1 MTTDTS
7 LDLITL
13 GRCGVDLYAQQIG
26 ARLEDVSSFAKYMG
40 GSSTNI
46 AACAARQGL
55 KTALITRVGDEHA
68 GRFLR
73 EQLQREGVDTR
84 AVITDPERPTAMV
97 LLGIKDSDT
106 FPLVFVRENCADMAI
121 AESDLDADFIAS
133 AKCLLITGTHFS
145 TPAVHATSVAA
156 LNMARERGV
165 KTALDIDY
173 RPVLWGLASRGD
185 GETRF
190 VSSADVSSH
199 LQGILPMFDLVIG
212 TEEEIHIAG
221 GSDNTLQALRNVRGH
236 TQATIVLKRGPYGA
250 TVFEGDIPSS
260 VDDGI
265 TVEGVSVEVL
275 NVLGAGDA
283 FAAGFMRGW
292 LRDEGFEQALRYANA
307 SGALVVSRHGCT
319 PAMPTV
325 SELDYYLANSAEIE
339 RPDQHQWLSH
349 LHRVT
354 TRQRREPWGE
364 LAIHAFDHRKQLID
378 MAREVGASLEHIG
391 PLKQLLLQATQVVIE
406 EDSLQGQAGI
416 LCDDTFAQDSLNAA
430 TGSGLWIGRPVEVP
444 SSRPLALERGD
455 SIGSQLVSWP
465 QEHIV
470 KCLVFYHPDDENN
483 LRHAQERQVQNL
495 WRACQISGHELL
507 LEIIPPKVD
516 GQRCHDHDEAV
527 VRAVKRFYNL
537 NVLPDWW
544 KIPGLSKAHLEQ
556 VSALIDERDENCHG
570 IVILGLD
577 APINE
582 LAEGFKACAG
592 LDRVRGFAVGRSIF
606 GAPARA
612 WLAGDINDE
621 QLQTQIKQNYRQV
634 IAAWRGRAN

>member
-13 GRCGVDLYAQQIG
+13 GRCGVDFYSQQIG
-26 ARLEDVSSFAKYMG
+26 ARLEDATSFAKYLG
-40 GSSTNI
+40 GSSANI
-46 AACAARQGL
+46 AACGARQGL
-55 KTALITRVGDEHA
+55 RTGLITRVGDEHA

-73 EQLQREGVDTR
+73 EQLEREGVDTR

-97 LLGIKDSDT
+97 MLGIKDSDT

-121 AESDLDADFIAS
+121 GEADLDADYIAS

-145 TPAVHATSVAA
+145 TPVVHATSTAA
-156 LNMARERGV
+156 LNIARERGA

-190 VSSADVSSH
+190 VDSAEVSAH
-199 LQGILPMFDLVIG
+199 LQGILPLFDLVIG

-221 GSDNTLQALRNVRGH
+221 GSSDTLQALHAVRAH
-236 TQATIVLKRGPYGA
+236 TPAVIVLKRGPYGA
-250 TVFEGDIPSS
+250 TVFDGAIPESI
-260 VDDGI
+260 DDGI
-265 TVEGVSVEVL
+265 TVEGVTVEVM

-292 LRDEGFEQALRYANA
+292 LRDEGYEQALRYANA
-307 SGALVVSRHGCT
+307 CGALVVSRHGCT

-325 SELDYYLANSAEIE
+325 PELEYYLAHSDEIA
-339 RPDQHQWLSH
+339 RPDQHQWLNH

-354 TRQRREPWGE
+354 TRARRKPWGE
-364 LAIHAFDHRKQLID
+364 LLIHAFDHRSQMID
-378 MAREVGASLEHIG
+378 MAREVGAPLERIQ
-391 PLKQLLLQATQVVIE
+391 PLKALLLAATQSVVE
-406 EDSLQGQAGI
+406 SDGLQGQAGI
-416 LCDDTFAQDSLNAA
+416 LADDTFAQDSLNAA
-430 TGSGLWIGRPVEVP
+430 TGTGLWIGRPVEVP
-444 SSRPLALERGD
+444 GSRPLALERGD
-455 SIGSQLVSWP
+455 SIGSQLISWP
-465 QEHIV
+465 AEHIV
-470 KCLVFYHPDDENN
+470 KCLVYYHPDDKNN
-483 LRHAQERQVQNL
+483 LRHAQERQVMNL
-495 WRACQISGHELL
+495 WRACQISGHEML

-516 GQRCHDHDEAV
+516 GRRCANHDEVV

-544 KIPGLSKAHLEQ
+544 KLPNLAEEQ
-556 VSALIDERDENCHG
+556 LQQVEALIEERDAYCQG

-577 APINE
+577 APIAE
-582 LAEGFKACAG
+582 LAEGFKACSGAQ
-592 LDRVRGFAVGRSIF
+592 RVRGFAVGRSIF

-612 WLAGDINDE
+612 WLAGELDDSG
-621 QLQTQIKQNYRQV
+621 LQAQVAENYRQV
-634 IAAWRGRAN
+634 IAAWRGRG